1 MSNHGVLYKNTGSLK
16 VGDVHRYIITYT
28 PNDINKEIG
37 SHLYIRV
44 KNIENLL
51 MNSVLLTAPYMI
63 YCDIRSS
70 EYSHNEPCFI
80 TDDQPIFEPNL
91 IPGQSLIHKLTLN
104 KLNDKYV
111 WIVDIISQ
119 IIFSTTAKINFELLI
134 SNNESDIN
142 KSHSNLKNS
151 NFNEKNLMIQHLS
164 TIDIWNKPPKSI
176 SIPIHLVIL
185 VHGLHSNTTADM
197 FYMMENIEKNSLKTG
212 ENIVLRSFNG
222 NVCKTERGIKYLGRR
237 LAEFI
242 VKDSLIGLNN
252 NVEKIS
258 FIAHSLG
265 GPVQT
270 FAISYINFN
279 YPDFFEKIKPE
290 NFITMASPLLG
301 ISNENPAYVKMFLK
315 FGIVGKTGQDLNLDG
330 SQPLLLLLPSEPTR
344 KILKKFKRRTVYA
357 NVLND
362 GIVPLRTSAL
372 LYLDW
377 KGLSKVYETINSDP
391 SNSYIEDEDSTKAS
405 IIPSS
410 LNSSEEDEK
419 VEDDEQ
425 QQQHSTPKENTAPIP
440 IPSTDFVDSI
450 KNKIQSTIDFCLPGI
465 QQSPKTTNKYNFFQT
480 TDLENS
486 DNKKSNQM
494 NEKNENESLI
504 SIPKSSAISSIK
516 RVLLPPTPSV
526 KYINDPKSR
535 YNVILHD
542 KIYKPDMIPKKYTK
556 LSKNIILSQLEQK
569 KRHRYLEEKIARR
582 WHQGMSWRK
591 VLVYLQ
597 PDAHNNM
604 IVRRRFSNAYGWQ
617 VIDHMIESHFS
628 IDCYKGN
635 DSSLWKI
642 KKSEVEGL
650 IDIDDDESNELNK
663 KLGQVM
669 SSEYVKESK
678 RHHIPTNLNNLSDNL
693 SELSTK
699 NGSATSNLTQT
710 SKMKTELNSDSD
722 DDDGTL
728 SDDSENNGEWL
739 NESASGY
746 YDGPTGLLNSV
757 NEGMI
762 AWKDSVLSTSEAAVI
777 AAEKAGEDVNTE
789 MKELNEVG
797 DLNAYI

>member
-279 YPDFFEKIKPE
+279 YPDFFKKIKPE

-797 DLNAYI
+797 ELNAYI

>member
-797 DLNAYI
+797 ELNAYI